1 MRRRGA
7 KSVRCLLINRTK
19 GAVSNI
25 TKGSYR
31 LCFSQK
37 ELHAIVSVLIC
48 VVLARGKA
56 PSRRSCRL
64 LLYMILPDRGQRL

>member
-1 MRRRGA
+1 MVKFVAFGGRSFPLCAGA
-7 KSVRCLLINRTK
+7 APKSVRSLLINRTK

-25 TKGSYR
+25 TKGSYL

-37 ELHAIVSVLIC
+37 DLLAIVPVLIC

-56 PSRRSCRL
+56 PSRRSC
-64 LLYMILPDRGQRL
+64 